1 MDIELLKTN
10 QIISKLQNRQ
20 NWTAEALNKN
30 TAKFFRNFLATI
42 VSENSCLRSVS
53 LKGLR
58 VSVTLEVDQR

>member
-42 VSENSCLRSVS
+42 VSDEETAVS
-53 LKGLR
+53 DL
-58 VSVTLEVDQR
+58 